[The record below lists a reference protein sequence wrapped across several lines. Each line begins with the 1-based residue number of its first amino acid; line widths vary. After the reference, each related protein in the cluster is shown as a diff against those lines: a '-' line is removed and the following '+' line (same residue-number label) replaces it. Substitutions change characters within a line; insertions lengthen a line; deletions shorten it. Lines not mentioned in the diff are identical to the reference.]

1 MTQNKLTHDLFNTS
15 LFGVVCVQQWA
26 DLAMWEKL
34 FNALREREVLENERK
49 ITGTNLMGVVEIG
62 SGRGAMS
69 AFLAMQ
75 CAQRGYIFRT
85 YDKTIPEFAGT
96 HLGATFLKV
105 GYPQELKK
113 NAVSGK
119 FGFNHLEEVGALNN
133 FPSTNAD
140 KDLLEFIDSTHI
152 ALGNYNN
159 DENLLW
165 GNVLV
170 FCDNG
175 NKPVEFNSIIP
186 YLERG
191 DIIAVHDWGT
201 EFNPPDV
208 YDYTLLGLEKRGLKL
223 VPLFDEEVKQFDLRT
238 YWWRLE

>member
-15 LFGVVCVQQWA
+15 LFGVPIVQQWA
-26 DLAMWEKL
+26 DLAMWEKF
-34 FNALREREVLENERK
+34 FNALEGREVLEKERK
-49 ITGTNLMGVVEIG
+49 ITGTRLVGVAEIG

-85 YDKTIPEFAGT
+85 YDKIKPYFEGTVVGEMFLRAGNPSER
-96 HLGATFLKV
+96 G
-105 GYPQELKK
+105 K
-113 NAVSGK
+113 NAIVGK
-119 FGFNHLEEVGALNN
+119 FGFNHLEEVEALNN
-133 FPSTNAD
+133 FPSTDAD

-152 ALGNYNN
+152 ALGNYTE
-159 DENLLW
+159 ENPSW

-208 YDYTLLGLEKRGLKL
+208 HDYTLLGLEKRGLKL
-223 VPLFDEEVKQFDLRT
+223 VPLFDEEVKQFELRT

>member
-1 MTQNKLTHDLFNTS
+1 MNRSKLTHDLFNTS
-15 LFGVVCVQQWA
+15 LFGVPIVQQWA

-34 FNALREREVLENERK
+34 FNAIREREVLENERK

-75 CAQRGYIFRT
+75 CLQRGYKFRT
-85 YDKTIPEFAGT
+85 YDKIKPIFAGT
-96 HLGATFLKV
+96 QVGEMFLKA
-105 GYPQELKK
+105 GSPQEPIR
-113 NAVSGK
+113 NAVVGK
-119 FGFNHLEEVGALNN
+119 LGFNHLEELDALNN
-133 FPSTNAD
+133 FPSTDAD
-140 KDLLEFIDSTHI
+140 KDLLKFIDKTHSSPI
-152 ALGNYNN
+152 DDDPERWNI
-159 DENLLW
+159 
-165 GNVLV
+165 LV

-186 YLERG
+186 YLEKG

-208 YDYTLLGLEKRGLKL
+208 HDYTLLGLEKRGLKL
-223 VPLFDEEVKQFDLRT
+223 VPLFDEEVKQFELRT